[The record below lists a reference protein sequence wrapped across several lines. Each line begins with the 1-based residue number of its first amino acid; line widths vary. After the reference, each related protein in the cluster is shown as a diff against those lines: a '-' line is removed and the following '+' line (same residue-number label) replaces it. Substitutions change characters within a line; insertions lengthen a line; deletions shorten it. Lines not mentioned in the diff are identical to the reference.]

1 VEELGEKREMKTL
14 PSGVTVFNATPHP
27 IRFWEEGWDAP
38 IEVGV
43 DAIIS
48 ASVEE
53 MEMDEVEVVLDKSRA
68 YGVRYVSTKF
78 SPTDEG
84 WDILEQAFQDG
95 ADVIV
100 GSIVAAQAYPGWVVA
115 MTPAPGYERV
125 PPAEKRMRPDKF
137 TIF

>member
-1 VEELGEKREMKTL
+1 MKTL

-27 IRFWEEGWDAP
+27 IRFWEEGWDTP

-43 DAIIS
+43 DVAIS

-53 MEMDEVEVVLDKSRA
+53 AEIDRVEVVFDKARA

-84 WDILEQAFQDG
+84 WAILN
-95 ADVIV
+95 
-100 GSIVAAQAYPGWVVA
+100 
-115 MTPAPGYERV
+115 
-125 PPAEKRMRPDKF
+125 KRFRMEP
-137 TIF
+137 T